1 MLRVIYAQYH
11 IQALFVRYRYAE
23 CRYAECRY
31 VECRSAQNIPSIPSL
46 ECFVYTIFIKSCITK
61 SY

>member
-1 MLRVIYAQYH
+1 MLRVIYAQCH
-11 IQALFVRYRYAE
+11 IQALYAMY
-23 CRYAECRY
+23 RYAECRY
-31 VECRSAQNIPSIPSL
+31 VECRSPQNIQSISSL